1 MLHTIMDF
9 LSARKKT
16 IAFFSLFT
24 LLLSGLLIALGLYV
38 FLFNDLNK
46 RTAQAKHA
54 LSTQMDDIFIE
65 LKQITDNSALFCDKE
80 DVDLLRKSSFYSP
93 FFKELGLF
101 NGDYKVYCSSLG
113 PINISLY
120 KSIVS
125 RIQDS
130 QERSTVSLM
139 DSNTL
144 GESTFFAFYQ
154 GENGIGVNGL
164 APPQNISSILDSIFP
179 SDYGYE
185 LTLGKRILS
194 FKQDSSG
201 SNVLFQDAMSLDDWS
216 IRLVSY
222 VSYNAYWERFWLFIP
237 LILVLWPILL
247 ILCCMVYA
255 IRVYHRE
262 SLRHC
267 VKRAIRQSAIDVHF
281 QPIVPIN
288 GLGEYSLEAL
298 IRWQS
303 AYHGRVPPPVIVDMS
318 ERLGLIDELT
328 WLVIRKV
335 GDFYREYPTQL
346 SGVSISVNVDRHSL
360 LKQGFADTLAQILQE
375 YPTLKGRLV
384 LEVTE
389 TSVLNEIDLPIMVS
403 RFEHIKTLGVSLS
416 VDDFGTGYAGLDFLR
431 RFPYD
436 ILKLDKVFIDSLL
449 DDEFTLQVL
458 MSMTKLAKE
467 LNMELVAEGV
477 EIEDQLEAVRA
488 LGVDRVQG
496 YYFCRPLPKQ
506 DVIAW
511 LEQNTIR

>member
-1 MLHTIMDF
+1 
-9 LSARKKT
+9 
-16 IAFFSLFT
+16 
-24 LLLSGLLIALGLYV
+24 
-38 FLFNDLNK
+38 
-46 RTAQAKHA
+46 
-54 LSTQMDDIFIE
+54 
-65 LKQITDNSALFCDKE
+65 
-80 DVDLLRKSSFYSP
+80 
-93 FFKELGLF
+93 
-101 NGDYKVYCSSLG
+101 
-113 PINISLY
+113 
-120 KSIVS
+120 
-125 RIQDS
+125 
-130 QERSTVSLM
+130 
-139 DSNTL
+139 
-144 GESTFFAFYQ
+144 
-154 GENGIGVNGL
+154 
-164 APPQNISSILDSIFP
+164 
-179 SDYGYE
+179 
-185 LTLGKRILS
+185 
-194 FKQDSSG
+194 
-201 SNVLFQDAMSLDDWS
+201 
-216 IRLVSY
+216 
-222 VSYNAYWERFWLFIP
+222 
-237 LILVLWPILL
+237 
-247 ILCCMVYA
+247 
-255 IRVYHRE
+255 
-262 SLRHC
+262 

-303 AYHGRVPPPVIVDMS
+303 AYHGRVPPPVIVEMS

-389 TSVLNEIDLPIMVS
+389 TSVLNEIDLPIMIS